1 MIKMFRNSVIGFAAL
16 VLSACAGQVLEDT
29 QGLQP
34 MGDAFTQALYF
45 EYLDRAEHEYGY
57 GNFESADDFSKRAQ
71 ASAQGNA
78 PLPSFPDDYAL
89 PGEHVG
95 EIKQSYR
102 RLNDALA
109 GGGPEKA
116 PKDMARAQV
125 MFDCWVEEQAEGR
138 QPTHI
143 AHCRNEFM
151 AAMDRVEAI
160 LNPPKKMVKK
170 PAPPRPTQQDFIIYF
185 DFDIAKLTAEAKDV
199 VAKAIKFA
207 NSTKSSVVVH
217 GHADRAGSEKY
228 NQGLSE
234 RRSESAILEML
245 ENNVKANTVKAASF
259 GETDPA
265 VPTKDGVRHPK
276 NRRVEISVIP
286 VN

>member
-1 MIKMFRNSVIGFAAL
+1 MIKMIRTSVIGIAAL
-16 VLSACAGQVLEDT
+16 ALSACVGQLLEDT

-34 MGDAFTQALYF
+34 AGDAFTQALYF

-71 ASAQGNA
+71 ASARGNA
-78 PLPSFPDDYAL
+78 PLPSFPDDYQL
-89 PGEHVG
+89 PAQHIG
-95 EIKQSYR
+95 EIKQAYR
-102 RLNDALA
+102 RLNDALSS
-109 GGGPEKA
+109 GGPEKA

-125 MFDCWVEEQAEGR
+125 MFDCWVEEQAEDR
-138 QPTHI
+138 QPSHI
-143 AHCRNEFM
+143 AHCRDEFM
-151 AAMDRVEAI
+151 AAMERVEAI

-185 DFDIAKLTAEAKDV
+185 DFDVDKLTAEGKEV
-199 VAKAIKFA
+199 IAKASKFA

-217 GHADRAGSEKY
+217 GHADRAGSEEY

-234 RRSESAILEML
+234 RRSEGAILEML
-245 ENNVKANTVKAASF
+245 TNNVKANTVKAASF

-286 VN
+286 AK